1 MPLAAASSSRKL
13 YHFGLH
19 DSSVGAARSRDE
31 SLLGSQHPGRGEQLR
46 SGQRVHA
53 GPVGPPQGLRLADAV
68 LGPSQG
74 YRSGLQH
81 LGDEQ
86 LHQLINLFGIY
97 LSSPD
102 VALRFG
108 ADMPALPGRPVCFH
122 RRQHLPRGR
131 RHPLPIRCRALGEG
145 RSEGLVDHGL
155 DGVRSAERF
164 GGFRMPGGALL
175 GQAAGF
181 VFGVPGFQGGLLRQ
195 LQRLH
200 RCRWPTMITLK
211 LGRQLTLPF
220 LDQHPP
226 ARPTLVQRGINTDD
240 FPDWPLGRVG
250 AGPFGEPHA

>member
-1 MPLAAASSSRKL
+1 MDQVSFANVSAGALVALRSCAAAAADGARPSTWPPLSLHARARVAMAVVLPVPAGAIASCSRAPEVHMARTRPACPASKAVPLAAASSSRKL

-31 SLLGSQHPGRGEQLR
+31 SLLGSPHPGRGEQLR

-102 VALRFG
+102 VAL
-108 ADMPALPGRPVCFH
+108 
-122 RRQHLPRGR
+122 
-131 RHPLPIRCRALGEG
+131 
-145 RSEGLVDHGL
+145 
-155 DGVRSAERF
+155 
-164 GGFRMPGGALL
+164 
-175 GQAAGF
+175 
-181 VFGVPGFQGGLLRQ
+181 
-195 LQRLH
+195 
-200 RCRWPTMITLK
+200 
-211 LGRQLTLPF
+211 
-220 LDQHPP
+220 
-226 ARPTLVQRGINTDD
+226 
-240 FPDWPLGRVG
+240 
-250 AGPFGEPHA
+250 